1 MRISDWSSDVCSS
14 DLMLAALEQHFA
26 HATNCPSGCDLAI
39 FSRWPIIGSDYFLK
53 DAAGR
58 KFGPAL
64 LWARIAPPAGE
75 AFMVATLHYPRPTSR
90 DQAVRRRDVSRAL
103 ARLERVPWIVGGAM
117 QLTPHAPAKRQLG
130 SAPSPHI
137 RMTRHPHRSETARES
152 D

>member
-90 DQAVRRRDVSRAL
+90 DQAVRRRDVARAL
-103 ARLERVPWIVGGAM
+103 ARSEEHTSELQSLMRISYAVFCLKKKKKKNTIHN
-117 QLTPHAPAKRQLG
+117 T
-130 SAPSPHI
+130 S
-137 RMTRHPHRSETARES
+137 MT
-152 D
+152 

>member
-90 DQAVRRRDVSRAL
+90 DQAVRRQIGRASC
-103 ARLERVPWIVGGAM
+103 RERVWQYVSNSVVPVS
-117 QLTPHAPAKRQLG
+117 LTKKTSRPIPNNTLA
-130 SAPSPHI
+130 
-137 RMTRHPHRSETARES
+137 
-152 D
+152 